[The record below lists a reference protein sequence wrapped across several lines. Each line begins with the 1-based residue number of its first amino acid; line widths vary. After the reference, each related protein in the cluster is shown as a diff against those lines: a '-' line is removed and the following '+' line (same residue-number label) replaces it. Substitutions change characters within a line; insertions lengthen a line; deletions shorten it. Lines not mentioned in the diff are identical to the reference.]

1 MKKKILAMS
10 IAAGMSVFAG
20 VASAAMEV
28 NANGVG
34 YINILPY
41 YSAQGDNV
49 SMFSVTNTSTTT
61 YKLAKVRFRGAEFS
75 DDVFDFQ
82 LFLSPQDVYTFY
94 VARDAA
100 TGEAKFYT
108 DDNSCTLPARAT
120 LNGAALSTQRLVGT
134 AEQKL
139 AGTREG
145 YVEIIS
151 MADVSDAA
159 VQATIKHSG
168 HNGMTLSNALSKPTC
183 DAAILGS
190 STNAIDLT
198 SKLVAPTGGLM
209 SWGIVAD
216 LKNTKAFTFT
226 ATAISPTLV
235 DVPVKPLYWR
245 QADLQN
251 DVYAGGAA
259 VLDNTTVATYTAD
272 AALALIP
279 PYEFDLPDLS
289 TPYNA
294 AAVGAIATPA
304 AQRNAVTALFADK
317 GTVVTE
323 YVTDDGIAASTDV
336 VLSQPT
342 RRFYYTFAGSTALNP
357 AVTGAGGLYAS
368 TDFAAARGGLTTVK
382 TPAAYGREEQVF
394 NVGTPGGIVISPNVG
409 APDSPFYVR
418 GEVSVVTINQ
428 GQTTKSESLGAQL
441 TNVDY
446 LFSGF
451 APADGW
457 VKLNVQNTKV
467 VGEPSLPVIGF
478 TAINM
483 FNQGGNNGTGS
494 NYGMTLPLR
503 KM

>member
-20 VASAAMEV
+20 SASAGMEI

-100 TGEAKFYT
+100 TGQAKFYT

-120 LNGAALSTQRLVGT
+120 LNGAPLSTQRLVGT
-134 AEQKL
+134 DDQKL

-151 MADVSDAA
+151 MADVSDAT

-168 HNGMTLSNALSKPTC
+168 HNGMTLTNALSKPAC

-190 STNAIDLT
+190 QTNAIDLT
-198 SKLVAPTGGLM
+198 TKLSAPTGGLM

-216 LKNTKAFTFT
+216 LAQTKAFTFT
-226 ATAISPTLV
+226 ATAISPNGADL
-235 DVPVKPLYWR
+235 PVKPLYWR
-245 QADLQN
+245 QADLQS
-251 DVYAGGAA
+251 DVYAGSG
-259 VLDNTTVATYTAD
+259 VLDNTTIAAYSAD
-272 AALALIP
+272 KALALIP

-289 TPYNA
+289 TPYNRTGA
-294 AAVGAIATPA
+294 GAIATPA
-304 AQRNAVTALFADK
+304 DQRDAVTNLFADK
-317 GTVVTE
+317 ATVVTE

-342 RRFYYTFAGSTALNP
+342 RRFYYTFVGSTLLNP
-357 AVTGAGGLYAS
+357 SVTGAGGVYAG
-368 TDFAAARGGLTTVK
+368 TDFTKARGGLTTVS
-382 TPAAYGREEQVF
+382 TPAAFGREEQAF
-394 NVGTPGGIVISPNVG
+394 NIATPGGIVISPNVG
-409 APDSPFYVR
+409 APDNPFYVR

-428 GQTTKSESLGAQL
+428 GQTTKSETLGAQL

-446 LFSGF
+446 FFTNF

-457 VKLNVQNTKV
+457 AKLSVQNKSNATN
-467 VGEPSLPVIGF
+467 LPVIGF

-483 FNQGGNNGTGS
+483 FNQGGNKGAGS

>member
-20 VASAAMEV
+20 VASAGMEV

-49 SMFSVTNTSTTT
+49 SMFSVTNTSTTA

-134 AEQKL
+134 ADQKL

-159 VQATIKHSG
+159 VQGTIKHSG

-190 STNAIDLT
+190 STNAINLT
-198 SKLVAPTGGLM
+198 DKLAAPTGGLM

-226 ATAISPTLV
+226 ATAISPTLT
-235 DVPVKPLYWR
+235 DLPVKPLYWR
-245 QADLQN
+245 QADLQS
-251 DVYAGGAA
+251 DVYAGGGA
-259 VLDNTTVATYTAD
+259 VLNGTTIATYTAD
-272 AALALIP
+272 DAFTVIP

-294 AAVGAIATPA
+294 LNGTLNDPTE
-304 AQRNAVTALFADK
+304 QRNAVTGLFATSA
-317 GTVVTE
+317 TVVTE

-342 RRFYYTFAGSTALNP
+342 RRFYYDFTGTATD
-357 AVTGAGGLYAS
+357 AKVDTATGIYAS
-368 TDFAAARGGLTTVK
+368 TNFSAARGGLTTVK

-409 APDSPFYVR
+409 APDSPFYIR

-457 VKLNVQNTKV
+457 VKLNVQNTKAA
-467 VGEPSLPVIGF
+467 GEPNLPVIGF

>member
-20 VASAAMEV
+20 GASAGMEI

-94 VARDAA
+94 VAKDAA
-100 TGEAKFYT
+100 TGQAKFYT
-108 DDNSCTLPARAT
+108 DDNSCTLPARDV
-120 LNGAALSTQRLVGT
+120 LNGAPLSTQRLVGT
-134 AEQKL
+134 ADQKL

-151 MADVSDAA
+151 MADVSDPA

-168 HNGMTLSNALSKPTC
+168 HNGMTQSNALSKPACT
-183 DAAILGS
+183 ASILGS
-190 STNAIDLT
+190 PTNAIDLT
-198 SKLVAPTGGLM
+198 SSLAAPTGGLM

-216 LKNTKAFTFT
+216 LKSTKAFTMT
-226 ATAISPTLV
+226 ATAISPTAA
-235 DVPVKPLYWR
+235 DIPVKALYWR
-245 QADLQN
+245 QADLQS
-251 DVYAGGAA
+251 DVYAGGPA
-259 VLDNTTVATYTAD
+259 VLDNTTITTYSAD
-272 AALALIP
+272 NALALIP

-294 AAVGAIATPA
+294 ATGTLNTPA
-304 AQRNAVTALFADK
+304 LQRNAVTALFADK

-342 RRFYYTFAGSTALNP
+342 RRFYYTFTGSTALNP
-357 AVTGAGGLYAS
+357 AVSGASGIYAN
-368 TDFAAARGGLTTVK
+368 TDFSAARGGLTTVY
-382 TPAAYGREEQVF
+382 TPAAYGREEQAF

-409 APDSPFYVR
+409 APDNPFYVR

-446 LFSGF
+446 LFQGF

-457 VKLNVQNTKV
+457 MKLNVQNKKAADAN
-467 VGEPSLPVIGF
+467 LPVIGF

-483 FNQGGNNGTGS
+483 FNQGGNNGNGS

>member
-20 VASAAMEV
+20 GASAAMTV

-108 DDNSCTLPARAT
+108 DDNSCTLPARDV

-134 AEQKL
+134 ADQKI

-151 MADVSDAA
+151 MADVTDVDVQNA
-159 VQATIKHSG
+159 VKHSG
-168 HNGMTLSNALSKPTC
+168 HGGMTQSNALSKPACT
-183 DAAILGS
+183 ASVLGAPG
-190 STNAIDLT
+190 NAIDLT
-198 SKLVAPTGGLM
+198 AKLGPATGGLM

-216 LKNTKAFTFT
+216 LKSTKAFTFT
-226 ATAISPTLV
+226 ATAISPTGA
-235 DVPVKPLYWR
+235 DVPTKPLYWR
-245 QADLQN
+245 QADLQK

-259 VLDNTTVATYTAD
+259 TLTKTNINTYSAD
-272 AALALIP
+272 AALQLIE

-289 TPYNA
+289 TPYA
-294 AAVGAIATPA
+294 AGTAGAYADPV
-304 AQRNAVTALFADK
+304 AQRNAVTDLFATS

-342 RRFYYTFAGSTALNP
+342 RRFYYDFTGSTALNA
-357 AVTGAGGLYAS
+357 AVTGANGIYAN
-368 TDFAAARGGLTTVK
+368 TNFTAARGGLTTVK

-457 VKLNVQNTKV
+457 VKLNVQNTKAA
-467 VGEPSLPVIGF
+467 GEPSLPVIGF

>member
-20 VASAAMEV
+20 GASAAMTV

-61 YKLAKVRFRGAEFS
+61 YKLAKIRFRGAEFS

-82 LFLSPQDVYTFY
+82 VFLSPQDMYTFY
-94 VARDAA
+94 VSKDAA
-100 TGEAKFYT
+100 TGKAKFAT
-108 DDNSCTLPARAT
+108 DDLSCTLPKREV
-120 LNGAALSTQRLVGT
+120 LNGAVMKVQRLVGT
-134 AEQKL
+134 AEQKV
-139 AGTREG
+139 AGTLEG

-151 MADVSDAA
+151 MADVTATD
-159 VQATIKHSG
+159 VQNTIKHSG
-168 HNGMTLSNALSKPTC
+168 HNGMTQSNKVSKPVC
-183 DAAILGS
+183 DEAILGS
-190 STNAIDLT
+190 ETKAIDLS
-198 SKLVAPTGGLM
+198 SKLGAATGGLM
-209 SWGIVAD
+209 SWGIIAD
-216 LKNTKAFTFT
+216 LATTKAFTMT
-226 ATAISPTLV
+226 GTAISPTGN
-235 DVPVKPLYWR
+235 DIPTKALYWR
-245 QADLQN
+245 QADLQS

-259 VLDNTTVATYTAD
+259 VLNNATVQLYSAD
-272 AALALIP
+272 QALRLIP

-294 AAVGAIATPA
+294 TTGTLTTPIQQRDAVS
-304 AQRNAVTALFADK
+304 ALFATS

-323 YVTDDGIAASTDV
+323 FVTDDDIAASTEV

-342 RRFYYTFAGSTALNP
+342 RRFYYTFTGSTLLNP
-357 AVTGAGGLYAS
+357 QVSGAEGIYDG
-368 TDFAAARGGLTTVK
+368 TKFATRGGLTTVN
-382 TPAAYGREEQVF
+382 TPAAFGREEQAFDVAK
-394 NVGTPGGIVISPNVG
+394 PGGIVISPDVG
-409 APDSPFYVR
+409 EAADPFYIR

-428 GQTTKSESLGAQL
+428 GNASKSESLGAQL
-441 TNVDY
+441 TKHDIF
-446 LFSGF
+446 LKDF
-451 APADGW
+451 APVDGW
-457 VKLNVQNTKV
+457 LKLDVRNKDNGNAV
-467 VGEPSLPVIGF
+467 LPVIGF

-483 FNQGGNNGTGS
+483 FNKDGNNRNGS

>member
-1 MKKKILAMS
+1 MKKKILAVS

-20 VASAAMEV
+20 SASAAMEV

-49 SMFSVTNTSTTT
+49 SMFSVTNTSTTN

-100 TGEAKFYT
+100 TGQAKFYT

-120 LNGAALSTQRLVGT
+120 LNGAPLSTQRLVGT
-134 AEQKL
+134 ADQKL

-168 HNGMTLSNALSKPTC
+168 HNGMTLTNALSKPAC

-190 STNAIDLT
+190 QTNAIDLT
-198 SKLVAPTGGLM
+198 TKLSAPTGGLM

-216 LKNTKAFTFT
+216 LAQTKAFTFT
-226 ATAISPTLV
+226 ATAISPNGT

-245 QADLQN
+245 QADLQS
-251 DVYAGGAA
+251 DVYAGSG
-259 VLDNTTVATYTAD
+259 VLNNTTITAYSAD
-272 AALALIP
+272 NALALIP

-294 AAVGAIATPA
+294 ATGTLTSPALQLAAVS
-304 AQRNAVTALFADK
+304 NLFADK
-317 GTVVTE
+317 PTVVTE

-357 AVTGAGGLYAS
+357 AVTGAVGIYAA
-368 TDFAAARGGLTTVK
+368 TDFAAARGGLTTVN
-382 TPAAYGREEQVF
+382 TPAAFGREEQVF
-394 NVGTPGGIVISPNVG
+394 NIASPGGIVISPNVG
-409 APDSPFYVR
+409 APDNPFYLR

-428 GQTTKSESLGAQL
+428 GQITKSESLGAQL

-446 LFSGF
+446 LFSNF

-457 VKLNVQNTKV
+457 AKLDVRNKKAGNAV
-467 VGEPSLPVIGF
+467 LPVIGF

-483 FNQGGNNGTGS
+483 FNKGGNNGAGS

>member
-134 AEQKL
+134 ADEKL

-226 ATAISPTLV
+226 ATAISPTLT

-245 QADLQN
+245 QADLQS

-259 VLDNTTVATYTAD
+259 VLTGGAVATYTAD
-272 AALALIP
+272 AALLLIQ

-294 AAVGAIATPA
+294 ATGTLTTPA
-304 AQRNAVTALFADK
+304 LQRNAVSGLFADK

-342 RRFYYTFAGSTALNP
+342 RRFYYTFVNSTPLSP
-357 AVTGAGGLYAS
+357 AVTGASGIYAN
-368 TDFAAARGGLTTVK
+368 TDFTAARGGLTTVN
-382 TPAAYGREEQVF
+382 TPAAYGREEQAF

-457 VKLNVQNTKV
+457 VKLNVQNKKAADV
-467 VGEPSLPVIGF
+467 ILPVIGF

>member
-20 VASAAMEV
+20 GASAGMEI

-120 LNGAALSTQRLVGT
+120 LNGAPLSTQRLVGS

-145 YVEIIS
+145 YVEVIS
-151 MADVSDAA
+151 MADVSDAV

-168 HNGMTLSNALSKPTC
+168 HNGMTLSNALSKPVC
-183 DAAILGS
+183 DPAILGS

-198 SKLVAPTGGLM
+198 TKLSAPTGSLM

-216 LKNTKAFTFT
+216 LKSTKAFTMT
-226 ATAISPTLV
+226 ATAISPTGA
-235 DVPVKPLYWR
+235 DVPVKALYWR
-245 QADLQN
+245 QADLQL

-259 VLDNTTVATYTAD
+259 VLDNATVTTYSAD
-272 AALALIP
+272 NALALIP

-294 AAVGAIATPA
+294 ATGTLTTPA
-304 AQRNAVTALFADK
+304 LQRNAVTALFADK

-342 RRFYYTFAGSTALNP
+342 RRFYYTFSGSTALNP
-357 AVTGAGGLYAS
+357 AVSGANGIYAN
-368 TDFAAARGGLTTVK
+368 TDFSAARGGLTTVK
-382 TPAAYGREEQVF
+382 TPAAYGREEQAF

-457 VKLNVQNTKV
+457 MKLNVQNTKAADAN
-467 VGEPSLPVIGF
+467 LPVIGF

-483 FNQGGNNGTGS
+483 FNQGGNSGTGS

>member
-216 LKNTKAFTFT
+216 LKNTKAFTFYC
-226 ATAISPTLV
+226 
-235 DVPVKPLYWR
+235 DR
-245 QADLQN
+245 D
-251 DVYAGGAA
+251 
-259 VLDNTTVATYTAD
+259 
-272 AALALIP
+272 
-279 PYEFDLPDLS
+279 
-289 TPYNA
+289 
-294 AAVGAIATPA
+294 
-304 AQRNAVTALFADK
+304 
-317 GTVVTE
+317 
-323 YVTDDGIAASTDV
+323 
-336 VLSQPT
+336 
-342 RRFYYTFAGSTALNP
+342 
-357 AVTGAGGLYAS
+357 
-368 TDFAAARGGLTTVK
+368 
-382 TPAAYGREEQVF
+382 
-394 NVGTPGGIVISPNVG
+394 
-409 APDSPFYVR
+409 
-418 GEVSVVTINQ
+418 
-428 GQTTKSESLGAQL
+428 
-441 TNVDY
+441 
-446 LFSGF
+446 
-451 APADGW
+451 
-457 VKLNVQNTKV
+457 
-467 VGEPSLPVIGF
+467 
-478 TAINM
+478 
-483 FNQGGNNGTGS
+483 
-494 NYGMTLPLR
+494 
-503 KM
+503 

>member
-20 VASAAMEV
+20 SASAGMEI

-100 TGEAKFYT
+100 TGQAKFYT

-120 LNGAALSTQRLVGT
+120 LNGAPLSTQRLVGT
-134 AEQKL
+134 ADQKL

-151 MADVSDAA
+151 MADVSDAT

-168 HNGMTLSNALSKPTC
+168 HNGMTLTNALSKPVC

-190 STNAIDLT
+190 QTNAIDLT
-198 SKLVAPTGGLM
+198 TKLAAPTGGLM

-216 LKNTKAFTFT
+216 LAQTKAFTFT
-226 ATAISPTLV
+226 ATAISPNAPDIPT
-235 DVPVKPLYWR
+235 KPLYWR
-245 QADLQN
+245 QADLQS
-251 DVYAGGAA
+251 DVYAGGGA
-259 VLDNTTVATYTAD
+259 VLSNATVTTYSAD
-272 AALALIP
+272 KALALIP

-294 AAVGAIATPA
+294 ATGSLTSPALQLAAVS
-304 AQRNAVTALFADK
+304 NLFADK
-317 GTVVTE
+317 STVVTE

-342 RRFYYTFAGSTALNP
+342 RRFYYTFTGSTALNP
-357 AVTGAGGLYAS
+357 AVTGAGGIYAN
-368 TDFAAARGGLTTVK
+368 TDFLSARGGLTTVN
-382 TPAAYGREEQVF
+382 TPAAFGREEQVF
-394 NVGTPGGIVISPNVG
+394 NIAAPGGIVISPNVG
-409 APDSPFYVR
+409 APDNPFYLR

-446 LFSGF
+446 LFSNF

-457 VKLNVQNTKV
+457 AKLDVRNKNAANAV
-467 VGEPSLPVIGF
+467 LPVIGF

-483 FNQGGNNGTGS
+483 FNKSGNNGAGS